1 MKGKIME
8 FESVEIRRLLAAL
21 TERTRKGTISWEVA
35 EYDPICFMT
44 EMGVEFDGWRP
55 MNP

>member
-1 MKGKIME
+1 ME

-35 EYDPICFMT
+35 EYDLY
-44 EMGVEFDGWRP
+44 D
-55 MNP
+55 